1 MRMGYEIITE
11 GKVIVKRP
19 DAEELLAIKNGSWSF
34 EKVMQ
39 FKDEMEAKLDAEYNR
54 QKKLIA
60 EGKPTPLPRDVN
72 KVKLNELYHQLY
84 NEYWYG
90 SGYIATLK
98 H

>member
-11 GKVIVKRP
+11 GKILVNRP

-34 EKVMQ
+34 ERVME
-39 FKDEMEAKLDAEYNR
+39 FKEDMEAKLEAEYKR
-54 QKKLIA
+54 QRQLIA
-60 EGKPTPLPRDVN
+60 EGKPTPIPREVD
-72 KVKLNELYHQLY
+72 KVKLNEFYHALY

-90 SGYIATLK
+90 AGRVATVK